1 MIWLLTSF
9 LVSVELSLST
19 YAQKASVSILS
30 ETEEVYKHEDPSGVL
45 GANETVHLLQTSYY
59 WNLYA
64 TRCMKSRFGKVLGK
78 SFVRSVEY
86 WGLDTSSHAPKFRKF
101 VMILKLTIHNNGRH
115 QPFLHVE
122 RLDKRG
128 ISQRGRYRSS
138 RHGNIEISSWDY
150 PILFADTVCVL
161 TGAYEDGGTG
171 SRACTLWVKESS
183 LASPPTHCKFLLM
196 AMCSTSA
203 YNAYNSEKPYC
214 DVYGLRRP
222 VKPR

>member
-9 LVSVELSLST
+9 LVSVELSLSA

-30 ETEEVYKHEDPSGVL
+30 EIEEVYKHEDPSEVL

-128 ISQRGRYRSS
+128 
-138 RHGNIEISSWDY
+138 
-150 PILFADTVCVL
+150 
-161 TGAYEDGGTG
+161 

>member
-9 LVSVELSLST
+9 LVSVELSLSA

-30 ETEEVYKHEDPSGVL
+30 EIEEVYKHEDPSEVL

-122 RLDKRG
+122 RLDKRA
-128 ISQRGRYRSS
+128 SS
-138 RHGNIEISSWDY
+138 GVACQADNQADIPYSIKVIFLPSSDVGNINRY
-150 PILFADTVCVL
+150 
-161 TGAYEDGGTG
+161 Y
-171 SRACTLWVKESS
+171 R
-183 LASPPTHCKFLLM
+183 
-196 AMCSTSA
+196 
-203 YNAYNSEKPYC
+203 
-214 DVYGLRRP
+214 
-222 VKPR
+222 